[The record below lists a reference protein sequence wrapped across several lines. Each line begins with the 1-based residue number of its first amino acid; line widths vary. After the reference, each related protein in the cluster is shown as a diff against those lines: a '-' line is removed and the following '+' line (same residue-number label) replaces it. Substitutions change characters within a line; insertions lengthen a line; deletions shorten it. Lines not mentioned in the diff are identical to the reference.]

1 MTLADLLATFKK
13 HPIGSVC
20 GALAII
26 LAGLL
31 YFRNDLI
38 AENQASADAKAAEAA
53 QILSNTRH
61 AEGLAQQV
69 EQMQAFGQEIDS
81 RLIRAGQLGIN
92 LQYFYKLEAKN
103 QVKLLDVRQGLPPK
117 VSKGLYL
124 GIPYTLSVQGSFKQV
139 VSFLQHLENGP
150 HFCHFTTATY
160 SKAASAGV
168 DAPSGAAGGV
178 TLNLTL
184 ELLGL
189 P

>member
-1 MTLADLLATFKK
+1 MTLADLLANFKK
-13 HPIGSVC
+13 QPIGSVC

-38 AENQASADAKAAEAA
+38 AENQASAEAKAAEAA

-61 AEGLAQQV
+61 AEGLAKQV
-69 EQMQAFGQEIDS
+69 EQMQAFGKDT

-92 LQYFYKLEAKN
+92 LQYFYKLEAEN

-124 GIPYTLSVQGSFKQV
+124 GIPYNLSVQGSFKQV

-150 HFCHFTTATY
+150 HFCRFITATY